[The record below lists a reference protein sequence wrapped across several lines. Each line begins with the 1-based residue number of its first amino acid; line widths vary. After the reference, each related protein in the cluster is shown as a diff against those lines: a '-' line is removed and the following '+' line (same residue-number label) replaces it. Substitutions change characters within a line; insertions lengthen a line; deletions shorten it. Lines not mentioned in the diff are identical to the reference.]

1 MNKRTILLS
10 YMDIDYERNG
20 NGTTLELRNDAD
32 WLVYG
37 TDEKLD
43 LDEIAEEQLDD
54 VKKYLDGK
62 PNADKYYDRYDRA
75 FLRDVVNALND
86 IIEED
91 K

>member
-1 MNKRTILLS
+1 MNKSFIRRDNMEIE
-10 YMDIDYERNG
+10 YEKNG

-32 WLVYG
+32 WMVYG

-54 VKKYLDGK
+54 VKKYLNDE
-62 PNADKYYDRYDRA
+62 PNADNYYDRYDRE
-75 FLRDVVNALND
+75 FLKDVVDALNE
-86 IIEED
+86 IIEEE